1 VTAFRDGL
9 RADLATRR
17 SGDGRQPVDNCTEFF
32 DMGVH
37 QVRAANGASSA
48 PTFGPTRPTPAV
60 LEADELTVLTSWA
73 EAIAEVLAYVPKPCS
88 PTPSRPWRAALGIAE
103 PSRPLSRAID
113 SMQTP
118 VRSAI
123 AAADEPTLSGVLLAA
138 VARGPGEHELDAL
151 ARRVLQS
158 ALEQRQVRLTRTP
171 GGVATDEP
179 DPVSTS
185 RRHPA

>member
-1 VTAFRDGL
+1 MPGVVT
-9 RADLATRR
+9 
-17 SGDGRQPVDNCTEFF
+17 
-32 DMGVH
+32 
-37 QVRAANGASSA
+37 RAAGAVRRPA
-48 PTFGPTRPTPAV
+48 TVRPTRPTPAV

-73 EAIAEVLAYVPKPCS
+73 EAIAEVLAYVPERAQAVLADALPDA
-88 PTPSRPWRAALGIAE
+88 PWRAALGIAE

-158 ALEQRQVRLTRTP
+158 ALEQRQVRLTRT
-171 GGVATDEP
+171 GR
-179 DPVSTS
+179 SS
-185 RRHPA
+185 HRRA

>member
-1 VTAFRDGL
+1 VA
-9 RADLATRR
+9 
-17 SGDGRQPVDNCTEFF
+17 
-32 DMGVH
+32 
-37 QVRAANGASSA
+37 
-48 PTFGPTRPTPAV
+48 GPTRPTPAV

-73 EAIAEVLAYVPKPCS
+73 EAIAEVLAYVLERAQAVLADALPAA
-88 PTPSRPWRAALGIAE
+88 PWHAALGIAE

-113 SMQTP
+113 SMQIP

-158 ALEQRQVRLTRTP
+158 ALEQRQVRLTRT
-171 GGVATDEP
+171 GR
-179 DPVSTS
+179 SS
-185 RRHPA
+185 HRRA

>member
-1 VTAFRDGL
+1 LILT
-9 RADLATRR
+9 
-17 SGDGRQPVDNCTEFF
+17 
-32 DMGVH
+32 
-37 QVRAANGASSA
+37 GASAIAAPPYLVDASTLGRSRLGGQRSA
-48 PTFGPTRPTPAV
+48 CGRSPRCGRIGCRRPPGPGTGTGLTVSHWHGRPRAPFAARTQAV
-60 LEADELTVLTSWA
+60 LAGALPDA
-73 EAIAEVLAYVPKPCS
+73 
-88 PTPSRPWRAALGIAE
+88 PWRAALGIAE

>member
-1 VTAFRDGL
+1 
-9 RADLATRR
+9 
-17 SGDGRQPVDNCTEFF
+17 
-32 DMGVH
+32 MGVH

-48 PTFGPTRPTPAV
+48 PLSGPTRPTPAV

-73 EAIAEVLAYVPKPCS
+73 EAVAEVLAYVPERAQAVLADALS
-88 PTPSRPWRAALGIAE
+88 GAPWRAALGIAE

-123 AAADEPTLSGVLLAA
+123 GATDEPTLSAVLLAA
-138 VARGPGEHELDAL
+138 EATGPGEHQLDAL

-158 ALEQRQVRLTRTP
+158 ALEQRQVRLTRT
-171 GGVATDEP
+171 GRCGHRQA
-179 DPVSTS
+179 
-185 RRHPA
+185 